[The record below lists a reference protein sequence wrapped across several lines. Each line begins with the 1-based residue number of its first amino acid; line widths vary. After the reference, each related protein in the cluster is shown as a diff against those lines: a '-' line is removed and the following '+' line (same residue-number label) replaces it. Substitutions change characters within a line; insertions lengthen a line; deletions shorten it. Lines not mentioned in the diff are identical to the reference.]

1 MIKCFLWFVPCFFV
15 LAGFAQKANYKEA
28 ERFMRGNAEKLVG
41 STKVS
46 PHFLKESD
54 SLDKLTDEEIKKEI
68 FEDMDFYL
76 QTSQGFAARLSMLAS
91 QITSTFGGTPAV
103 TPPIFPFEK
112 NEANGNDL

>member
-46 PHFLKESD
+46 PRFLKESD
-54 SLDKLTDEEIKKEI
+54 KFWYSYKTGDGTRYYFVDCRDQQVYPRTSE
-68 FEDMDFYL
+68 L
-76 QTSQGFAARLSMLAS
+76 QRTTREGFG
-91 QITSTFGGTPAV
+91 F
-103 TPPIFPFEK
+103 
-112 NEANGNDL
+112 

>member
-46 PHFLKESD
+46 PRFLKESD
-54 SLDKLTDEEIKKEI
+54 KFWYSYKRAMEPVIISLTRRRRFTGSYSI
-68 FEDMDFYL
+68 
-76 QTSQGFAARLSMLAS
+76 
-91 QITSTFGGTPAV
+91 
-103 TPPIFPFEK
+103 
-112 NEANGNDL
+112 GNL

>member
-1 MIKCFLWFVPCFFV
+1 MIKCFLWFVPCLFV

-54 SLDKLTDEEIKKEI
+54 KFWYSYKTGDGTRYYFVDPKAKIHRELFDREFMTAEISKYTHGPVNYK
-68 FEDMDFYL
+68 
-76 QTSQGFAARLSMLAS
+76 
-91 QITSTFGGTPAV
+91 
-103 TPPIFPFEK
+103 
-112 NEANGNDL
+112 DLP

>member
-1 MIKCFLWFVPCFFV
+1 MIKCFLWFVPCLFV

-54 SLDKLTDEEIKKEI
+54 K
-68 FEDMDFYL
+68 F
-76 QTSQGFAARLSMLAS
+76 
-91 QITSTFGGTPAV
+91 
-103 TPPIFPFEK
+103 
-112 NEANGNDL
+112 

>member
-1 MIKCFLWFVPCFFV
+1 MIKCFLWFVPCLFV

-54 SLDKLTDEEIKKEI
+54 K
-68 FEDMDFYL
+68 FW
-76 QTSQGFAARLSMLAS
+76 
-91 QITSTFGGTPAV
+91 
-103 TPPIFPFEK
+103 
-112 NEANGNDL
+112 